1 MLTERSARI
10 ASAHRLLRRS
20 RRAEA
25 GEFLAEG
32 APAVTEA
39 IGSARENPGAIL
51 ELFVTEAA
59 AAKHVHLVRA
69 AYAAGVQVSQVTERA
84 AAALSD
90 AVTPQ
95 GIVVRCAIPDT
106 EPTALLAGSPQL
118 LAVLVQTK
126 DPGNA
131 GTVIRLADAAGAD
144 GVILAGDAVDPFNPK
159 AVRASAGSLFHLPV
173 VRVTDPVALIRAL
186 AEAGL
191 SVLATTGT
199 ATLDLDRAGA
209 DGILDLPTA
218 WLFGSEAHGLPEDV
232 VTRAD
237 ESVRVPIYGRA
248 ESLNLA
254 TAAAI
259 CLYASAGA
267 HRRAAGHGA
276 DEAAVSEAAV
286 SKAPASEAK
295 AIGTAGSLGVQA
307 DA

>member
-1 MLTERSARI
+1 MADEDAGSVLTERSARI

-20 RRAEA
+20 RRTEA

-39 IGSARENPGAIL
+39 IGYAREYPGAVL
-51 ELFVTEAA
+51 ELYVTESAA
-59 AAKHVHLVRA
+59 GKHVDLIRA
-69 AYAAGVQVSQVTERA
+69 AYAAGVEVTQVNERA

-95 GIVVRCAIPDT
+95 GIVARCAILDT
-106 EPTALLAGSPQL
+106 DPATLLAGSPTL
-118 LAVLVQTK
+118 LAVLVQTN

-144 GVILAGDAVDPFNPK
+144 GVIVAGDAVDPFNPK
-159 AVRASAGSLFHLPV
+159 SVRASAGSLFHLPV
-173 VRVTDPVALIRAL
+173 VRAADPVALVGAL
-186 AEAGL
+186 AAAGL

-199 ATLDLDRAGA
+199 ATADLDTAGT

-218 WLFGSEAHGLPEDV
+218 WLFGSEAHGLPPEV
-232 VTRAD
+232 VALAD

-254 TAAAI
+254 AAAAI
-259 CLYASAGA
+259 CLYASAAA
-267 HRRAAGHGA
+267 HRRASAGA
-276 DEAAVSEAAV
+276 LSEAA
-286 SKAPASEAK
+286 AEQ
-295 AIGTAGSLGVQA
+295 T
-307 DA
+307 